1 MGDNEH
7 LLPWSRVGG
16 GCVINREGAFIT
28 KNTVNT
34 MFFAYLWGEKP
45 DKIKI
50 ITICADYIDGGLR
63 MINIQNFEKAVK
75 LNWIK
80 QILFNKEPMWYQ
92 FLLNTV
98 GDLNNLVTLGSV
110 WWSVNKIKLNPFWKA
125 VFTYWMEACK
135 SQKIN
140 SNVDIL
146 TNSIWYNSF
155 MSKSNMYLQTWSKK
169 VSM

>member
-1 MGDNEH
+1 
-7 LLPWSRVGG
+7 
-16 GCVINREGAFIT
+16 
-28 KNTVNT
+28 
-34 MFFAYLWGEKP
+34 
-45 DKIKI
+45 
-50 ITICADYIDGGLR
+50 

-92 FLLNTV
+92 FLLNTI

-140 SNVDIL
+140 SNVDR
-146 TNSIWYNSF
+146 
-155 MSKSNMYLQTWSKK
+155 YLNKQYLVQQLHEQK
-169 VSM
+169 